1 MRTIDEKN
9 YKQIKKKK
17 IFLSKNLIDGGYKK
31 AEIYDNISKAFH
43 LTEAGK
49 TY

>member
-9 YKQIKKKK
+9 YKQIKKNKK
-17 IFLSKNLIDGGYKK
+17 SFCWKILSMEDRKK
-31 AEIYDNISKAFH
+31 LKYMTIYQKH